1 MPIELPAN
9 APKTTS
15 EAFAYLGKLVN
26 GATVDDLKILA
37 LVEAIGL
44 KLYEEMAARAAH
56 PEVKKLLLANGREEL
71 AHAHRVGKAIEI
83 LTGKP
88 FPIPAIDKNPLY
100 TGVTPAPITK
110 AAFTALVKSEKS
122 GNTLYEGVA
131 SSFREAE
138 VVALF
143 KQNGREEIGH
153 GDRLQ
158 QALEYLT
165 E

>member
-1 MPIELPAN
+1 MNLDLPAN

-15 EAFAYLGKLVN
+15 EAFAWLGKLMN

-44 KLYEEMAARAAH
+44 RLYEEIAERAPH

-71 AHAHRVGKAIEI
+71 AHAHRVSKAIEI

-88 FPIPAIDKNPLY
+88 FPIPAIDQNPLY
-100 TGVTPAPITK
+100 TGISPMPVTK
-110 AAFTALVKSEKS
+110 AAFEGLIKAEFS
-122 GNTLYEGVA
+122 GNNLYDGVA
-131 SSFREAE
+131 SSFDNPE

-143 KQNGREEIGH
+143 KQNGKEETGH
-153 GDRLQ
+153 AQRLQ
-158 QALEYLT
+158 QAIEFLT

>member
-1 MPIELPAN
+1 MPLDLPAD

-15 EAFAYLGKLVN
+15 EAFAWLGKLAN

-44 KLYEEMAARAAH
+44 RLYEEIAERAEH

-71 AHAHRVGKAIEI
+71 AHAHRVSKAIEI

-88 FPIPAIDKNPLY
+88 FPIPAIDQNPLY
-100 TGVTPAPITK
+100 TGITPMPVTR
-110 AAFTALVKSEKS
+110 AAFEGLVKAEFS
-122 GNTLYEGVA
+122 GGNLYDGVA
-131 SSFREAE
+131 SSFDNPE

-143 KQNGREEIGH
+143 KQNGKEEVQHGH
-153 GDRLQ
+153 RVQ
-158 QALEYLT
+158 QAMEFLT
-165 E
+165 D

>member
-1 MPIELPAN
+1 MPFDLPAD

-15 EAFAYLGKLVN
+15 EAFAWLGKLAN

-37 LVEAIGL
+37 LIEAIGL
-44 KLYEEMAARAAH
+44 KLYEEIASRAEH

-71 AHAHRVGKAIEI
+71 AHAHRVSKAIEI

-88 FPIPAIDKNPLY
+88 FPIPAIEQNPLY
-100 TGVTPAPITK
+100 TGIAPMPVTR
-110 AAFTALVKSEKS
+110 AAFEGLVKAEFS
-122 GNTLYEGVA
+122 GGDLYDAVA
-131 SSFREAE
+131 SSFDNPE

-143 KQNGREEIGH
+143 KQNGREEIQH
-153 GDRLQ
+153 GLRVQ
-158 QALEYLT
+158 QAIEFLT